1 MLNPIGVY
9 DDVEIL
15 FSMQELT
22 RTILIT
28 VVSFLGILI
37 VLTMAHELGHFFT
50 AKKFGIKVKELGL
63 GYPPRLWSIKRG
75 ETVYSINAVLLG
87 GFTKMLGEEDPSQP
101 GSLASKG
108 IGARIVVLSAGSLMN
123 ALLPILLLSISLM
136 IPHNLV
142 IEKVSVSEVIP
153 NSPAAL
159 AGIQPGDQ
167 ILEVNWV
174 TVHNM
179 GELKR
184 GIYLSLGREMDIRVM
199 HPDLTIKNFQLTP
212 RWKAPGDQTATG
224 LLAIATNSQIIK
236 KSHPFWFAIPLAVY
250 ETVNIFIIF
259 KNALVSTLLGVVPV
273 ILTGPVGLAQIVGE
287 IAKGGIHP
295 LLQFAALFNFNVA
308 LLNLFPL
315 PALDGGR
322 IAFVVLEWIRR
333 GKRISAKIEGMIHG
347 IGFALLLVVAMLIT
361 YQDVLRI
368 IHGET
373 ILK

>member
-1 MLNPIGVY
+1 M
-9 DDVEIL
+9 EIL
-15 FSMQELT
+15 LSMQELI
-22 RTILIT
+22 RMILIA
-28 VVSFLGILI
+28 VVGFLGILI
-37 VLTMAHELGHFFT
+37 VLTMAHELGHFFA

-63 GYPPRLWSIKRG
+63 GYPPRLWSIKRN
-75 ETVYSINAVLLG
+75 ETVYSMNAVLLG

-108 IGARIVVLSAGSLMN
+108 TGARIVVMSAGSLMN
-123 ALLPILLLSISLM
+123 ALLPILLLSIYFM
-136 IPHNLV
+136 IPHDLV
-142 IEKVSVSEVIP
+142 IEKVLVREVMP
-153 NSPAAL
+153 NSPAAS

-179 GELKR
+179 GDLKR
-184 GIYLSLGREMDIRVM
+184 GIYLNLGREMDIRVM
-199 HPDLTIKNFQLTP
+199 HPDLTTKNFRMTP

-224 LLAIATNSQIIK
+224 LVAMGANRQVVQKRYPI
-236 KSHPFWFAIPLAVY
+236 WFAVPLAVY
-250 ETVNIFIIF
+250 ETVGIFIIF
-259 KNALVSTLLGVVPV
+259 KNALVSMLLGIIPIV
-273 ILTGPVGLAQIVGE
+273 ITGPVGLAQIVGE
-287 IAKGGIHP
+287 MAKGGIHP
-295 LLQFAALFNFNVA
+295 LLQLAALFNVSVA

-333 GKRISAKIEGMIHG
+333 GKRISPKIEGMIHG
-347 IGFALLLVVAMLIT
+347 IGFALLLAVAILIT

-373 ILK
+373 LLK

>member
-1 MLNPIGVY
+1 
-9 DDVEIL
+9 
-15 FSMQELT
+15 MQELI
-22 RTILIT
+22 RTILMA
-28 VVSFLGILI
+28 VVSFLGILM

-50 AKKFGIKVKELGL
+50 AKKFGIRVKELGL

-101 GSLASKG
+101 GSLASKS
-108 IGARIVVLSAGSLMN
+108 ISARIVVMSAGSLMN
-123 ALLPILLLSISLM
+123 ALLPILLLSISFM
-136 IPHNLV
+136 IPHDLLIERVLV
-142 IEKVSVSEVIP
+142 NEVMP

-174 TVHNM
+174 TVHNT
-179 GELKR
+179 GDLKR
-184 GIYLSLGREMDIRVM
+184 GVYLNLGRNVDIRVM
-199 HPDLTIKNFQLTP
+199 HPDLTTQNVQLAP

-224 LLAIATNSQIIK
+224 LVVRATNSQVVR
-236 KSHPFWFAIPLAVY
+236 KSYPFWFAIPLAIN
-250 ETVNIFIIF
+250 ETVGIFIIF
-259 KNALVSTLLGVVPV
+259 KNALISTLLGVIPV

-295 LLQFAALFNFNVA
+295 LLQLAALLNVNVA

-322 IAFVVLEWIRR
+322 IAFVVLEWMRR

-347 IGFALLLVVAMLIT
+347 IGFALLLAVAMLIT

-373 ILK
+373 LLK

>member
-1 MLNPIGVY
+1 MLVA
-9 DDVEIL
+9 
-15 FSMQELT
+15 
-22 RTILIT
+22 
-28 VVSFLGILI
+28 VVGFLGILI
-37 VLTMAHELGHFFT
+37 VLIMSHELGHFFA
-50 AKKFGIKVKELGL
+50 AKKFGVKIKELGL

-108 IGARIVVLSAGSLMN
+108 IGARMVVMSAGSLMN
-123 ALLPILLLSISLM
+123 ALLPVLLLSISFM
-136 IPHNLV
+136 IPHDLV
-142 IEKVSVSEVIP
+142 IEKVLVSEVMP

-167 ILEVNWV
+167 IVEVNWV

-179 GELKR
+179 GDLKR
-184 GIYLSLGREMDIRVM
+184 FIYANLGREMDIRVM
-199 HPDLTIKNFQLTP
+199 HPNLTTENFQLRP
-212 RWKAPGDQTATG
+212 RWKVPGDQTATG
-224 LLAIATNSQIIK
+224 LVAMTKNSQVIQRRY
-236 KSHPFWFAIPLAVY
+236 PFWFAIPLAID
-250 ETVNIFIIF
+250 ETVGIFIIF
-259 KNALVSTLLGVVPV
+259 KNVLISMLLGLIPVV
-273 ILTGPVGLAQIVGE
+273 ITGPVGLAQIIGE

-295 LLQFAALFNFNVA
+295 LLQFAALFNASVA

-322 IAFVVLEWIRR
+322 IAFVVLEWIRH
-333 GKRISAKIEGMIHG
+333 GKRVSARVEGMIHG
-347 IGFALLLVVAMLIT
+347 IGFALLLAVSILIT